1 MGKKIFGIAGP
12 LLLLVYFITLVLH
25 ISAHYDQYQWD
36 FRTHR
41 KAGEIFASGSDPYDP
56 DVLLNQ
62 KGASFLYTY
71 PPVTLWF
78 YWLFSLTAYKTA
90 FHIFLFVKCVLLIG
104 LIIFWKRAFLRQAG
118 DSLFYLFSLLAF
130 NCAVFA
136 DLIAGNINLVE
147 QILLWVAFCFYLKRR
162 LVLFCV
168 FALLAASFKMTPIF
182 FLVLL
187 LISDHKKK
195 YAYFVSAGSIFLAY
209 LLIQY
214 LIMPDMFTG
223 FIRNALSVVGESGVV
238 GPSTAKFVK
247 EIFRLISKMFGPVS
261 PTLISMV
268 IIGVAAIV
276 VFLSGRACI
285 LLKRTL
291 TEHEDRQKIILFLVC
306 LVYALIHP
314 RFKDYAYMLLIVP
327 SYYIMKN
334 TRFTKAFP
342 FIFIFAIL
350 ASPHLMLP
358 GIDILSSVLW
368 QYFPLMIAYTIWGLY
383 LSEIFSQAHNKKP
396 ETKSRV

>member
-12 LLLLVYFITLVLH
+12 LLLLLYFITLVLH
-25 ISAHYDQYQWD
+25 ISAHDDQYQWD

-41 KAGEIFASGSDPYDP
+41 IAGEIFASGSDPYDP
-56 DVLLNQ
+56 DVLINQ

-71 PPVTLWF
+71 PPVTLCF
-78 YWLFSLTAYKTA
+78 YWLFTLTDDETA
-90 FHIFLFVKCVLLIG
+90 FHIFLLAKCILLIG
-104 LIIFWKRAFLRQAG
+104 LIVFWKRAFLSKQG

-130 NCAVFA
+130 NCAVFL

-147 QILLWVAFCFYLKRR
+147 QILLWAAFFFYLKKR

-187 LISDHKKK
+187 LMCDHEKK
-195 YAYFVSAGSIFLAY
+195 YAYLVGAGSIFLAY

-214 LIMPDMFTG
+214 LILPDMFTG
-223 FIRNALSVVGESGVV
+223 FIRNALTVVGESGVV
-238 GPSTAKFVK
+238 GPSTHKFVK
-247 EIFRLISKMFGPVS
+247 EIFRMITQISGPVS
-261 PTLISMV
+261 PTIITMV
-268 IIGVAAIV
+268 VIGLAATV
-276 VFLSGRACI
+276 VFLSGRACL
-285 LLKRTL
+285 LLKRSL
-291 TEHEDRQKIILFLVC
+291 MDHEDNQKIILFLVC

-334 TRFTKAFP
+334 IRYTKAFP

-383 LSEIFSQAHNKKP
+383 VYEIFSQARNA
-396 ETKSRV
+396 